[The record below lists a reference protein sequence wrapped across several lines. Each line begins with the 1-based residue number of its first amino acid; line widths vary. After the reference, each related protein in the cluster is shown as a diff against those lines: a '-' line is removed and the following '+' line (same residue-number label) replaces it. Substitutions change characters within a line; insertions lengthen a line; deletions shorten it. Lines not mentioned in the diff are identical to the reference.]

1 MYLCL
6 SFISLVFVDIVF
18 HTRLV
23 LFLMK
28 RVKFYRLFVRKLVVQ
43 LDFVIK
49 AAITVFLCK
58 ISDVHIPLFVF
69 EL

>member
-1 MYLCL
+1 
-6 SFISLVFVDIVF
+6 
-18 HTRLV
+18 
-23 LFLMK
+23 MK
-28 RVKFYRLFVRKLVVQ
+28 SVKFYRLFVRKLVVQ

-49 AAITVFLCK
+49 AAIMVFLCK